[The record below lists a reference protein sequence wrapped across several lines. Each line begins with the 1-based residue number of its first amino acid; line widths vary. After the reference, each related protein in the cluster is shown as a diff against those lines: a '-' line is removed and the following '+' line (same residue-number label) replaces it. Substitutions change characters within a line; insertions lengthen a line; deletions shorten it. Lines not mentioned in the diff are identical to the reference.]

1 MKKHFRFLTFLL
13 SALFIVGCNP
23 NDDGS
28 SSNASD
34 PFTQNFGAA
43 VSRDFM
49 GQVVDQDGV
58 AIQNAEIKIGNKTT
72 QTDVNGVFIIKGAGV
87 YKRFAYITA
96 KKSGFIDGSRA
107 MVPTSGI
114 NNVKIMMIAN
124 TPVEI
129 ISSGVAS
136 EVTLPNGTTV
146 NFDGAFQDEN
156 GNAYAGDVQVAM
168 YHLESSNENLSSLMP
183 GMLYAKD
190 ESGAEKVLETYG
202 MMNVELKG
210 SNGQKLQIASGH
222 TAGISMAIDATQLA
236 TAPNT
241 IPLWHFDEVK
251 GYWIE
256 EGSATKVGNAYVGT
270 VSHFSWWNCDYPY
283 SLVTLTVN
291 VHTASG
297 EPLVNFAVNVTDTSG
312 YFNPQHTDMN
322 GQVAGFVPAST
333 VLTLEVLN
341 MDYTML
347 LHESSFGP
355 LTSDTTINIIIEGSP
370 TVLFNEITGNL
381 VNCENTNVTN
391 GYMMLI
397 REGYS
402 SFFFPVN
409 NGQFSFNTVRTS
421 ANETFSLRG
430 GDYNTSNYSESIVYS
445 YSNSATTNVGNF
457 AACNPI
463 TEFISYQI
471 DSNPTVIMQSNL
483 TFTIDMNNYLS
494 VFGRNNELGKEIS
507 IDGQAGGTGANAM
520 LGFVLQGTDFGVIRS
535 GGTNTITYNAAPIG
549 AVGTYADVTFNGT
562 FTDTTGTHTLSGLIH
577 VIRDN

>member
-49 GQVVDQDGV
+49 GQVVDQYGV

-87 YKRFAYITA
+87 YKRFAYITS

-124 TPVEI
+124 TPVQI

-156 GNAYAGDVQVAM
+156 GNAYTGDVQVAM
-168 YHLESSNENLSSLMP
+168 YHLEASNENLSSLMP

-241 IPLWHFDEVK
+241 IPLWHFDDAK

-270 VSHFSWWNCDYPY
+270 VSHFSWWNCDIPN
-283 SLVTLTVN
+283 STILLTIN
-291 VHTASG
+291 IHDNNG
-297 EPLVNFAVNVTDTSG
+297 NPLVNQIIELTDQNGYSTFGLTDSNGQTSGLIPENSSLVLQVYASNYSTIIYNSAIGPFVTDA
-312 YFNPQHTDMN
+312 
-322 GQVAGFVPAST
+322 VV
-333 VLTLEVLN
+333 
-341 MDYTML
+341 
-347 LHESSFGP
+347 
-355 LTSDTTINIIIEGSP
+355 NIVIEGSP
-370 TVLFNEITGNL
+370 ALIFNQVTGNL

-430 GDYNTSNYSESIVYS
+430 GDYNTSNYSEAIVYS